1 MIGQKI
7 SHYEVLEELGRG
19 GMGAVYKA
27 RDILLDR
34 DVALKLLRPDITN
47 ATRERR
53 FIQEAKTASSLN
65 HPNIV
70 TIYEIF
76 HVGEAACIA
85 MEYITGDT
93 LEKHLEN
100 GPLELRKGLGWAIAI
115 ADALTRAHAA
125 GIVHRDIKPSNVMI
139 TGTGLVKILDFGL
152 AKLTEVSD
160 ESGEH
165 ERLTMDG
172 RVVGT
177 PPYLSPEQAKSEKV
191 DARSDIFSL
200 GAVMYEMFTGHRPF
214 ERESNVEMLA
224 AVVQDKPS
232 RPRSLVSRIPP
243 TLKRSFSG
251 AWRRSQSA
259 VSSGWKTW
267 QPHWKRSV
275 NPTL

>member
-7 SHYEVLEELGRG
+7 SHYEVMEELGRG

-34 DVALKLLRPDITN
+34 ELAIKILRSDIAN

-85 MEYITGDT
+85 MEYISGDT

-100 GPLELRKGLGWAIAI
+100 GPLELRKGLGWALAI
-115 ADALTRAHAA
+115 ADAVTRAHAA

-139 TGTGLVKILDFGL
+139 TSTGLVKILDFGL
-152 AKLTEVSD
+152 AKLTEFSD
-160 ESGEH
+160 ESPER

-214 ERESNVEMLA
+214 ERDSNVEMLA
-224 AVVQDKPS
+224 AVVQDRPS
-232 RPRSLVSRIPP
+232 RPRSFVDRIPSSLEKIILRCLEKKP
-243 TLKRSFSG
+243 E
-251 AWRRSQSA
+251 RRFQRMEDVA
-259 VSSGWKTW
+259 AALEE
-267 QPHWKRSV
+267 SV